1 MLSGSS
7 GRFQSPFF
15 PLDYHINMKC
25 RWIITVPSGHRIKI
39 SFQAF
44 YLGSKRLGNCDKVGH
59 VEVRDSF
66 IENDPGYGIF
76 CGNVA
81 PPPIYSVGPKI
92 LVTFISDEE
101 RVFPGFAARFD
112 AISNGKVSYFILT
125 TVRDKMMTKTCS
137 FAFCPFVNRCLSRS
151 W

>member
-1 MLSGSS
+1 M
-7 GRFQSPFF
+7 
-15 PLDYHINMKC
+15 
-25 RWIITVPSGHRIKI
+25 
-39 SFQAF
+39 
-44 YLGSKRLGNCDKVGH
+44 
-59 VEVRDSF
+59 EVRDSF
-66 IENDPGYGIF
+66 IENDPGYRIF

-81 PPPIYSVGPKI
+81 PPPMYSVGPKI